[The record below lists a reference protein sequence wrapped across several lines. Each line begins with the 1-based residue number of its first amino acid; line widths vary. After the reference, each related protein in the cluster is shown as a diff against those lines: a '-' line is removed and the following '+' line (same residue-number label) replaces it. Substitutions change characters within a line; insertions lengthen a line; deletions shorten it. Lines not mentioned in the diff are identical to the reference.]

1 MILQPY
7 IAPPPDLRIQSFP
20 NKFNFMRLKAFQFIK
35 KASHPKAI
43 ALTLCCRYWAYRD
56 NNLLRSRGLIRK
68 RYRLRRFRRTMN
80 AAFAFRNVTHFIKG
94 SKYWRLSGNQ
104 NRRNSPKIIRPQRL
118 RNADAVTTWINSN
131 RIYVFKGE
139 SYYRLGKVNK
149 EPYYRF
155 GKVNRGERNPK
166 SIATRWMR
174 CDGGVGTTEP

>member
-1 MILQPY
+1 
-7 IAPPPDLRIQSFP
+7 
-20 NKFNFMRLKAFQFIK
+20 
-35 KASHPKAI
+35 
-43 ALTLCCRYWAYRD
+43 
-56 NNLLRSRGLIRK
+56 
-68 RYRLRRFRRTMN
+68 MN

-174 CDGGVGTTEP
+174 CDGGVGTTEPYEELMSSVVSDHNNAP